1 MRPLQNKNI
10 SQPTSG
16 TMTLH
21 QKKKNKKNKNS
32 QKQNSWFKKQ
42 EKKKKWKEN
51 MKVWRVNFCQLI
63 CFNEK
68 KSFANARFP
77 HSWIS
82 HVKMQAD

>member
-21 QKKKNKKNKNS
+21 QKKKKNS

-42 EKKKKWKEN
+42 EKKKERKHES
-51 MKVWRVNFCQLI
+51 MEESPFLSTDL
-63 CFNEK
+63 F
-68 KSFANARFP
+68 
-77 HSWIS
+77 
-82 HVKMQAD
+82 